1 MTTKERRLGIVS
13 SVSDGEI
20 IVSIEQRSACS
31 GCHARE
37 FCCST
42 DCAERN
48 IVIKTDG
55 SSPYKPGDS
64 VVVEG
69 DNRIGRLA
77 VLLSFLLPIILIVAS
92 VAISTVVLEMSEVL
106 SCLVALVVLG
116 LYLVALRLM
125 TPQLRRVMSFSITQ
139 TTQA

>member
-1 MTTKERRLGIVS
+1 MTTKERRPGIVS
-13 SVSDGEI
+13 SVSEGEI
-20 IVSIEQRSACS
+20 TVSIEQRSACS

-42 DCAERN
+42 DCAERQ
-48 IVIKTDG
+48 IVIKTDDR
-55 SSPYKPGDS
+55 SYKAGDS

-77 VLLSFLLPIILIVAS
+77 VLLSFVVPIILIVAS
-92 VAISTVVLEMSEVL
+92 IAISTIVLKMSEVL

-125 TPQLRRVMSFSITQ
+125 TPQLRRAMSFSITQ
-139 TTQA
+139 NTQA